1 MTTTK
6 SEKMKKAKSAP
17 TKYVRNPVTGRTAR
31 TEVQLRGAAEKLPRG
46 LNVTSVSDGA
56 GVGVD
61 VGLPVSAMEP

>member
-6 SEKMKKAKSAP
+6 SEKMKKA
-17 TKYVRNPVTGRTAR
+17 RNPVTGRTAR